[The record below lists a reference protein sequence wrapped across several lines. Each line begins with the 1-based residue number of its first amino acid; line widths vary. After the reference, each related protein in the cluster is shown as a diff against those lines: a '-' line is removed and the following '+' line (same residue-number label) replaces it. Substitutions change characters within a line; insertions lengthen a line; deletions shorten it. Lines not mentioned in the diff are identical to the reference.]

1 MKQPKKKN
9 KSDFSMPPLLP
20 GMPWLEKE
28 EVPDW
33 LQAMFQGKEYKDRMQ
48 ALKMINAESVNIDV
62 SLN

>member
-1 MKQPKKKN
+1 
-9 KSDFSMPPLLP
+9 MPPLLP